1 MTRPPVF
8 GPDRPAPWLGSLA
21 GWALVLVATAGAAAA
36 LSRTPPPVLA
46 VGAGAAALGMLA
58 LALARY
64 DLVVALG
71 FLLLGIAR
79 IEPSPS
85 DALFSIAIAVA
96 IAGGRFDLRR
106 VPGAMLGLLGALL
119 ALNLLSASNAIDLG
133 EGTRFML
140 ITAYL
145 IAFAV
150 WLTTYL
156 RTETRMRLV
165 IRAYVIGA
173 AVCSALAVL
182 ALLVPFPEH
191 AHLVRDGARA
201 EGLFK
206 DPNVFGPFLVPA
218 ALILLC
224 EVLQP
229 RLLRMRRATTV
240 VLLVVVSLGAV
251 LSYSRAAW
259 LNLAVALVVMVGA
272 LALRP
277 GSGRMTTAALALLLA
292 SIAVAGTVIVAS
304 GSTSFLR
311 ERARP
316 QTYDAERFQAQ
327 RIGVGLAERHVLGI
341 GPGQVEVEGPVST
354 HSIYVRVLAEQ
365 GVIGLAVLVGV
376 LGGTLLIAVGNL
388 VAGRS
393 SLGVDAAVL
402 LATWCG
408 LLANSAFVDTLH
420 WRHLWIVAALIW
432 VGAAGRRH
440 GHLRSP
446 ST

>member
-1 MTRPPVF
+1 MTRPAML
-8 GPDRPAPWLGSLA
+8 GADGPAPPLRSLA
-21 GWALVLVATAGAAAA
+21 PWVVVLVATAGAAAA
-36 LSRTPPPVLA
+36 LGRTPPPVLA
-46 VGAGAAALGMLA
+46 VGAAAAALGALA

-85 DALFSIAIAVA
+85 DALFAIAIAVA

-106 VPGAMLGLLGALL
+106 VPGAILALLAVLL

-133 EGTRFML
+133 EGMRFML

-150 WLTTYL
+150 WLATYL
-156 RTETRMRLV
+156 CTEARMRLA
-165 IRAYVIGA
+165 IRAYVVGA
-173 AVCSALAVL
+173 AICSGAAVL
-182 ALLVPFPEH
+182 ALLVAFPDH

-218 ALILLC
+218 ALILLF

-259 LNLAVALVVMVGA
+259 LNLAVALVVMVAA

-277 GSGRMTTAALALLLA
+277 GSGRTATAALALLLA

-304 GSTSFLR
+304 GSTGFLR

-316 QTYDAERFQAQ
+316 QAYDAERFQAQ

-365 GVIGLAVLVGV
+365 GVIGLAVLAGV
-376 LGGTLLIAVGNL
+376 LGGTLLLAFGNL
-388 VAGRS
+388 LAGRS

-402 LATWCG
+402 LAAWCG

-432 VGAAGRRH
+432 VGAAARRH
-440 GHLRSP
+440 GQLRSP

>member
-1 MTRPPVF
+1 MTRPAMV
-8 GPDRPAPWLGSLA
+8 GADRSAPWTGSIA
-21 GWALVLVATAGAAAA
+21 TWAVVLVATAGAAAA
-36 LSRTPPPVLA
+36 LGGTSPPMLTV
-46 VGAGAAALGMLA
+46 GAAAAALAALA

-64 DLVVALG
+64 DLLVGLG

-96 IAGGRFDLRR
+96 VAGGRFDLRR
-106 VPGAMLGLLGALL
+106 APGPILALLGVLL

-133 EGTRFML
+133 EGMRFML

-145 IAFAV
+145 VAFAV

-156 RTETRMRLV
+156 RTEARMRRV
-165 IRAYVIGA
+165 VRTYVIGA
-173 AVCSALAVL
+173 AICSALAVL
-182 ALLVPFPEH
+182 ALLVPFPDH

-218 ALILLC
+218 ALILLY
-224 EVLQP
+224 EVLRP
-229 RLLRMRRATTV
+229 RLLQMRRATTV

-259 LNLAVALVVMVGA
+259 LNLAVALVVLVGA

-277 GSGRMTTAALALLLA
+277 GSGRTATAALALLLA
-292 SIAVAGTVIVAS
+292 SIAVTGTVIVAS

-316 QTYDAERFQAQ
+316 QAYDAERFQAQ

-365 GVIGLAVLVGV
+365 GVIGVAVLVGI
-376 LGGTLLIAVGNL
+376 LGGTLLLALGNL
-388 VAGRS
+388 LAGRS

-402 LATWCG
+402 LAAWCG

-420 WRHLWIVAALIW
+420 WRHLWILAALIW
-432 VGAAGRRH
+432 VGAAARRH
-440 GHLRSP
+440 GQLRSP

>member
-1 MTRPPVF
+1 MTGPPVF

-119 ALNLLSASNAIDLG
+119 ALNLLSAINAIDLG

-165 IRAYVIGA
+165 SPADGLRA
-173 AVCSALAVL
+173 
-182 ALLVPFPEH
+182 P
-191 AHLVRDGARA
+191 
-201 EGLFK
+201 
-206 DPNVFGPFLVPA
+206 
-218 ALILLC
+218 
-224 EVLQP
+224 
-229 RLLRMRRATTV
+229 
-240 VLLVVVSLGAV
+240 SL
-251 LSYSRAAW
+251 
-259 LNLAVALVVMVGA
+259 
-272 LALRP
+272 
-277 GSGRMTTAALALLLA
+277 
-292 SIAVAGTVIVAS
+292 
-304 GSTSFLR
+304 
-311 ERARP
+311 
-316 QTYDAERFQAQ
+316 
-327 RIGVGLAERHVLGI
+327 
-341 GPGQVEVEGPVST
+341 PV
-354 HSIYVRVLAEQ
+354 
-365 GVIGLAVLVGV
+365 
-376 LGGTLLIAVGNL
+376 
-388 VAGRS
+388 
-393 SLGVDAAVL
+393 
-402 LATWCG
+402 
-408 LLANSAFVDTLH
+408 
-420 WRHLWIVAALIW
+420 
-432 VGAAGRRH
+432 
-440 GHLRSP
+440 
-446 ST
+446 

>member
-1 MTRPPVF
+1 
-8 GPDRPAPWLGSLA
+8 
-21 GWALVLVATAGAAAA
+21 
-36 LSRTPPPVLA
+36 
-46 VGAGAAALGMLA
+46 
-58 LALARY
+58 
-64 DLVVALG
+64 
-71 FLLLGIAR
+71 
-79 IEPSPS
+79 
-85 DALFSIAIAVA
+85 
-96 IAGGRFDLRR
+96 
-106 VPGAMLGLLGALL
+106 
-119 ALNLLSASNAIDLG
+119 
-133 EGTRFML
+133 
-140 ITAYL
+140 
-145 IAFAV
+145 
-150 WLTTYL
+150 
-156 RTETRMRLV
+156 
-165 IRAYVIGA
+165 
-173 AVCSALAVL
+173 
-182 ALLVPFPEH
+182 
-191 AHLVRDGARA
+191 
-201 EGLFK
+201 
-206 DPNVFGPFLVPA
+206 
-218 ALILLC
+218 
-224 EVLQP
+224 
-229 RLLRMRRATTV
+229 
-240 VLLVVVSLGAV
+240 
-251 LSYSRAAW
+251 
-259 LNLAVALVVMVGA
+259 
-272 LALRP
+272 
-277 GSGRMTTAALALLLA
+277 MTTAALALLLA

-376 LGGTLLIAVGNL
+376 LAGTLLIAVGNL